1 MELNNLQNRRDVLG
15 LISRRGIL
23 KSAATL
29 AAASSTLVR
38 GQDGAILAYIGCY
51 TPNGEGIYLFSMN
64 PFDGT
69 LTQMNVFTGPGTSNP
84 SWLALHPNKKY
95 LYAVNE
101 NSPGTVS
108 AFSVGPNGS
117 LTFLN
122 TVSAQGNGPAH
133 MSIDASGQYAL
144 IANYGSGNVAVIRLL
159 ANGALGAATDVKSDI
174 SACSPACPVGTTKAA
189 KAPPG
194 SFANSGHDG
203 PHAHMIE
210 TDPSGNFVIVNDLG
224 LDLTI
229 SWAFNKITG
238 KLSNPQTF
246 PSSAGAGPRHF
257 AFHPNPKWFYS
268 LNEEASTLAFMTYN
282 ATAGTFHLVDEVS
295 TLPPEFVGT
304 NFTSEVRVSRNGN
317 YVYAANRLHDTIA
330 VFSIE
335 ASGVPTLIG
344 EEWTRGDY
352 PRSFTIDPT
361 NSYLFVCNQRGDSVT
376 SFRLY
381 DGAALEFTGQYT
393 KVGSPAVIVFL

>member
-174 SACSPACPVGTTKAA
+174 SACSPAAMRSKLTATRVTRPPVQPPTTPHNSVS
-189 KAPPG
+189 APRLVQSRPLQVVL
-194 SFANSGHDG
+194 A
-203 PHAHMIE
+203 
-210 TDPSGNFVIVNDLG
+210 
-224 LDLTI
+224 
-229 SWAFNKITG
+229 
-238 KLSNPQTF
+238 SN
-246 PSSAGAGPRHF
+246 
-257 AFHPNPKWFYS
+257 
-268 LNEEASTLAFMTYN
+268 
-282 ATAGTFHLVDEVS
+282 
-295 TLPPEFVGT
+295 
-304 NFTSEVRVSRNGN
+304 
-317 YVYAANRLHDTIA
+317 
-330 VFSIE
+330 
-335 ASGVPTLIG
+335 
-344 EEWTRGDY
+344 
-352 PRSFTIDPT
+352 
-361 NSYLFVCNQRGDSVT
+361 
-376 SFRLY
+376 
-381 DGAALEFTGQYT
+381 
-393 KVGSPAVIVFL
+393 